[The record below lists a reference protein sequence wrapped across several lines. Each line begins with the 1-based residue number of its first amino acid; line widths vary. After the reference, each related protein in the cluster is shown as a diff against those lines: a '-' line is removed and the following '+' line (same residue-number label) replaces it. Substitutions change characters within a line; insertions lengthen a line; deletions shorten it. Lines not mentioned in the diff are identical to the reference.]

1 MQRHHHYE
9 LAFEEFLRARRMPYV
24 AVDEA
29 RKTLLPASPSAP
41 QPAALKSFDCVVY
54 THHGPRLIDV
64 KGRKLTSA
72 RAHAAPAAMQNWVTR
87 EDIQALTHWQS
98 LFGPAFSAL
107 FAFVY
112 WCTAQ
117 PPDGL
122 FHEIIDFRNRWYC
135 LRCVSLNDY
144 IHAMRPRSEKWGTVS
159 LPARDFLRLS
169 TPLN

>member
-1 MQRHHHYE
+1 MQRRHHYE

-29 RKTLLPASPSAP
+29 RKTLLPITDNAPSS
-41 QPAALKSFDCVVY
+41 ALKSFDCVVY
-54 THHGPRLIDV
+54 TAHGPRLIDV
-64 KGRKLTSA
+64 KGRKITSSSA
-72 RAHAAPAAMQNWVTR
+72 LAPRSAMQNWVTK
-87 EDIQALTHWQS
+87 EDIAALTRWQS
-98 LFGPAFSAL
+98 LFGPTFAAV

-112 WCTAQ
+112 WCTTQ

-135 LRCVSLNDY
+135 LRCVLLNDY

-159 LPARDFLRLS
+159 LPAHDFHRLS
-169 TPLN
+169 TSLS